1 MATSRTAAQL
11 ERLQLTDDDDDD
23 SQDLWNSPSKR
34 RNKTPDKKSG
44 REKGTT
50 LEQPYPRNGNNGEA
64 MLEPEGTREAALRH
78 ELQTVRNVNQ
88 AIEGILESLTRAKG
102 NMETVSRTVNSAST
116 LLNTWTRI
124 LSQTEHN
131 QRLILNP
138 KWQGA
143 TQDIADM
150 ENEAIQ
156 KQQAAER
163 RELEM
168 QQRREAAAKKA
179 EEEKRRAEAAAA
191 GIRGSRGT
199 NRGRVRTGHG
209 RSSSTSFSSR
219 GQAPGRGT
227 TTSSTTAT
235 RNVSSG
241 TTRGSATARG
251 RGKT

>member
-1 MATSRTAAQL
+1 M

-23 SQDLWNSPSKR
+23 SQDLWNSPSKGR
-34 RNKTPDKKSG
+34 SKTPDKRAG
-44 REKGTT
+44 RGKGAT
-50 LEQPYPRNGNNGEA
+50 LEQPYPRNGETV
-64 MLEPEGTREAALRH
+64 LDHPEETREAALRH

-102 NMETVSRTVNSAST
+102 NMETVSRTVDSAST

-143 TQDIADM
+143 TQDITDM

-179 EEEKRRAEAAAA
+179 EEEKKKAEAAAA
-191 GIRGSRGT
+191 GITRGSRGT
-199 NRGRVRTGHG
+199 NRGRVRAGHG
-209 RSSSTSFSSR
+209 RSSSTSFSGR
-219 GQAPGRGT
+219 GQALGRGT
-227 TTSSTTAT
+227 IAP

-241 TTRGSATARG
+241 ITRGSATARG

>member
-1 MATSRTAAQL
+1 M
-11 ERLQLTDDDDDD
+11 
-23 SQDLWNSPSKR
+23 
-34 RNKTPDKKSG
+34 
-44 REKGTT
+44 
-50 LEQPYPRNGNNGEA
+50 
-64 MLEPEGTREAALRH
+64 
-78 ELQTVRNVNQ
+78 
-88 AIEGILESLTRAKG
+88 
-102 NMETVSRTVNSAST
+102 SRTVDSAST

-143 TQDIADM
+143 TQDITDT

-179 EEEKRRAEAAAA
+179 EKEKKKAEAAAA
-191 GIRGSRGT
+191 GVRGSRGT
-199 NRGRVRTGHG
+199 NRGRVRAGHG
-209 RSSSTSFSSR
+209 RSSSTSFSGR
-219 GQAPGRGT
+219 GQASGRGT
-227 TTSSTTAT
+227 IAP

-241 TTRGSATARG
+241 ITRGPATARG
-251 RGKT
+251 RGKA

>member
-1 MATSRTAAQL
+1 M
-11 ERLQLTDDDDDD
+11 
-23 SQDLWNSPSKR
+23 
-34 RNKTPDKKSG
+34 
-44 REKGTT
+44 
-50 LEQPYPRNGNNGEA
+50 
-64 MLEPEGTREAALRH
+64 
-78 ELQTVRNVNQ
+78 
-88 AIEGILESLTRAKG
+88 
-102 NMETVSRTVNSAST
+102 SRTVDSAST

-143 TQDIADM
+143 TQDITDT

-179 EEEKRRAEAAAA
+179 EEEKKKAEAAAA

-199 NRGRVRTGHG
+199 NRGRVRAGHG
-209 RSSSTSFSSR
+209 RSSSTSFSGR
-219 GQAPGRGT
+219 GQASGRGT
-227 TTSSTTAT
+227 IAP

-241 TTRGSATARG
+241 TTRGSATTRG